1 MRHIQLTIP
10 PKELT
15 PFLRAFDP
23 QSIGKINYEEL
34 QCALRSTSIG
44 SKDMRPSWSVGS
56 PRHQLRGAGQFEQLQ
71 GSSAVSTPRMEKLV
85 APAPVY
91 APEAEI
97 VYAETHHEVLQEA
110 VAEVVE
116 YKVQETA
123 CCRMLGLCNGRE
135 DFGVLRSFG
144 WSADGSLERPL

>member
-1 MRHIQLTIP
+1 
-10 PKELT
+10 
-15 PFLRAFDP
+15 
-23 QSIGKINYEEL
+23 
-34 QCALRSTSIG
+34 
-44 SKDMRPSWSVGS
+44 MRPSWSVGS

-71 GSSAVSTPRMEKLV
+71 GSSALSTPRMEKLV

-91 APEAEI
+91 APAPEAEI
-97 VYAETHHEVLQEA
+97 VYAETVYEVQEA
-110 VAEVVE
+110 VAEVAEATQVV
-116 YKVQETA
+116 YQVQETA